1 MGVVRGVLLFL
12 LTWTLSSC
20 CPEEKSSLTLVQYNV
35 GVFDKHD
42 SSGTEVIARAV
53 KEMGAD
59 AVTLNELDSCA
70 VRTGGEYQLEAFARS
85 MGGWNHHFAPAMPF
99 QGGAYGVGIASDPS
113 LKIVRTDKVA
123 LPRMNGYEPRAMSV
137 VEYENFI
144 LASAHLDLTLEPQLA
159 QVKVI
164 NHYMDSIY
172 RDADKP
178 IFIGG
183 DFNCE
188 PGSEPIVMMEKTW
201 TLLSPVAYTYPSDEP
216 RKCIDYIFVRPQ
228 GRKII
233 VRRAEVPSGLESVG
247 LDIASDHLP
256 VTVTLEIE

>member
-1 MGVVRGVLLFL
+1 MGVVRGALLFL

-216 RKCIDYIFVRPQ
+216 RKCIDYIFARPQ
-228 GRKII
+228 GRKIT

-256 VTVTLEIE
+256 VIVTLEIE